1 MRQSKGAVVRA
12 EKAEKHPIPLFIP
25 QMNKTRQLLVN
36 KMNIAL
42 VAHESREEV
51 GDMRH
56 LNEALDFNAEFVER
70 SRGKG
75 GKARRYVK
83 SVALQIDNTTLF
95 PSDKRNGAK
104 ERARRLAA

>member
-1 MRQSKGAVVRA
+1 MRQSKGAIARA
-12 EKAEKHPIPLFIP
+12 EKAAKHPIFPFVP
-25 QMNKTRQLLVN
+25 QMNKTRKLLFD

-42 VAHESREEV
+42 VAHQSREEV

-75 GKARRYVK
+75 GKARRYIK
-83 SVALQIDNTTLF
+83 SVALQTDNTTLF
-95 PSDKRNGAK
+95 PSDKRNGAR
-104 ERARRLAA
+104 ECARRMAA